1 MFRRWCAALIAL
13 LVLCASAPGRAAVVD
28 PVEEILAGMTI
39 EQKVGQMFFVTA
51 PNGAKAAAKDAKKYA
66 LGGYVLYATHFSGR
80 TPKTVLEFTERCQA
94 ASAIPMLVGVDE
106 EGGSTTRMSRYKA
119 YRKKKFPSPMALIKE
134 GGMEAVLADAR
145 EKAELLLSM
154 GITVNLA
161 PVADVPERKG
171 DFIYSRSFGTDAAE
185 VAEYIREVVT
195 VSNEEGLGLML
206 KHFPGYGG
214 NRDTHHGKVVDKRP
228 LETFETRD
236 FLPFQAGAEAGVGSI
251 MVSHNIVE
259 CLDGTLPASLS
270 PKVIAA
276 LRGLGFD
283 GVVVTDGLAMKAI
296 TRKYPNDKAV
306 VMAVEAGADMLM
318 LNNYQ
323 AGYRGLMKAVKAGRI
338 TEARLDES
346 VRRILRWKQRLGLIG
361 PAPDGAAITAAAE
374 TPLPE
379 GLSVPLSVAPTPTSP
394 PTPTPTPIP
403 TPASTPTPAPT
414 WTPAPMPT
422 PAPTPAPT
430 PTPSPAPT
438 PEPASDAGG
447 DQPHATIFPAPPL
460 G

>member
-1 MFRRWCAALIAL
+1 MFRRWCAAFLAL
-13 LVLCASAPGRAAVVD
+13 LALSACVPGRAAGVD
-28 PVEEILAGMTI
+28 PVEEILAGMTV

-51 PNGAKAAAKDAKKYA
+51 PNGAKAAAKDAEKYA
-66 LGGYVLYATHFSGR
+66 LGGYVLYAAHFSGR
-80 TPKTVLEFTERCQA
+80 TPKTVSEFTERCQA

-106 EGGSTTRMSRYKA
+106 EGGSTTRISRYKA
-119 YRKKKFPSPMALIKE
+119 FRKKKFPSPMALIKE

-154 GITVNLA
+154 GINVNLA

-214 NRDTHHGKVVDKRP
+214 NRDTHQGKVVDKRP
-228 LETFETRD
+228 LSTFETRD

-259 CLDGTLPASLS
+259 CLDGDLPASLS
-270 PKVIAA
+270 PEVIGA

-296 TRKYPNDKAV
+296 TRKYPNDKSV

-346 VRRILRWKQRLGLIG
+346 VRRILRWKQQLGLIE
-361 PAPDGAAITAAAE
+361 PAAGGTATAAPE

-379 GLSVPLSVAPTPTSP
+379 GLSVPLSVA
-394 PTPTPTPIP
+394 
-403 TPASTPTPAPT
+403 
-414 WTPAPMPT
+414 
-422 PAPTPAPT
+422 TPAPT
-430 PTPSPAPT
+430 PTPTIAPTPT
-438 PEPASDAGG
+438 PEPTPTPTPVPTPTPEPPPAPVPTPTPSPEPELAAAIPPSEAG
-447 DQPHATIFPAPPL
+447 QPHATIFPAPPRW
-460 G
+460 